1 VKRTLLVLAG
11 SAAVAVP
18 VVATTSAGASFA
30 PPASAAQDE
39 KNIVE
44 IAAGDKRFTT
54 LVRLVQKADLADTL
68 SGGEFTVFA
77 PTNAAFRKLPK
88 RTLRRVS
95 NDPDLLRA
103 VLTYHAVAGTVK
115 AADVVK
121 LKRAKTVNGKNIRIS
136 VRGGNVFLNRSTKVT
151 ATDIEASNGVVHV
164 INKVLIP

>member
-1 VKRTLLVLAG
+1 MKRIMLVLAG

-18 VVATTSAGASFA
+18 VVATSSAGATSA

-39 KNIVE
+39 KTIVE

-54 LVRLVQKADLADTL
+54 LVSLVEKAGLVDTL

-77 PTNAAFRKLPK
+77 PTNKAFKKLPK
-88 RTLRRVS
+88 RTLNRVA
-95 NDPDLLRA
+95 NNPELLKA
-103 VLTYHAVAGTVK
+103 VLTYHVVAGTVK

-121 LKRAKTVNGKNIRIS
+121 LKKAKTVNGKNVRIS
-136 VRGGNVFLNRSTKVT
+136 VRGKNVFLNKSTKVT